1 MHLVTFERSTDHT
14 PSDGSGSLGDAAMG
28 FESLEP
34 VRPGSHRLG
43 AVVPIGPYAGWLVD
57 LNRSLAIKL
66 AYDDV
71 GAPEVEANSMV
82 PSDVLSFL
90 RLGPAALQAAKMALD
105 FAIETLDC
113 YNAPDFLRAGAVE
126 PADRVS
132 LCAPLPRPGK
142 IVGTSHENL
151 PSSASGTEGS
161 AAPRLFLKAPSAVI
175 GKFHCRQ
182 KNIASAAGARSPP

>member
-82 PSDVLSFL
+82 PSDSVPRRCKPQRWRSTSQSKHSIVTTH
-90 RLGPAALQAAKMALD
+90 R
-105 FAIETLDC
+105 TSC
-113 YNAPDFLRAGAVE
+113 E
-126 PADRVS
+126 PARS
-132 LCAPLPRPGK
+132 
-142 IVGTSHENL
+142 
-151 PSSASGTEGS
+151 
-161 AAPRLFLKAPSAVI
+161 
-175 GKFHCRQ
+175 
-182 KNIASAAGARSPP
+182 SPPTA